1 MLAGMD
7 QSAHHRPAQGHA
19 GLRLGRR
26 SIAGHVYLVTFVT
39 RDRRPLF
46 SDPVIAHDMAR
57 AITDKRLWYRSRLM
71 AWVLMPDH
79 WHGMIELGA
88 LDSLPTLVQRLKSNS
103 ARIVRLRHPD
113 TGQVWEKGF
122 HDRALR
128 DASGVLATARY
139 VVANPLRAGLACRVG
154 EYAWWDAVWLNSGV
168 TAVM

>member
-1 MLAGMD
+1 MPG
-7 QSAHHRPAQGHA
+7 QRSHA
-19 GLRLGRR
+19 LRRGRW
-26 SIAGHVYLVTFVT
+26 SQPGGIYLLTFVT
-39 RDRRPLF
+39 EGRRPWF
-46 SDPVIAHDMAR
+46 AEWDPASRIAR
-57 AITDKRLWYRSRLM
+57 ALASVEAWGDASLLC
-71 AWVLMPDH
+71 WVLMPDH

-88 LDSLPTLVQRLKSNS
+88 LDNLPTLVQRLKSNS

-154 EYAWWDAVWLNSGV
+154 EYAWWDAVWLSSGV

>member
-1 MLAGMD
+1 MSGYSD
-7 QSAHHRPAQGHA
+7 
-19 GLRLGRR
+19 LRKGRVSEHGR
-26 SIAGHVYLVTFVT
+26 VYLVTFAT

-46 SDPVIAHDMAR
+46 ASPER
-57 AITDKRLWYRSRLM
+57 AMVACQAMTSTRLWYRSRLLC
-71 AWVLMPDH
+71 WVLMPDH